1 MDSTDFRIIDR
12 LDQNSRASYP
22 AVARSLG
29 LATRTVQKRVA
40 KMERS
45 RLIRSFE
52 TFLDPSILGLHQA
65 VCDVVAKSSSKNEEV
80 RKALFRIPHVTEI
93 LTLAGGAFMV
103 HLYYHTSTELRD
115 TLTRISQTRSVADVQ
130 YEVAPWSGLHTSTRL
145 TQTSWLILTSLSH
158 NARKDLT
165 TISKET
171 GLSTR
176 TVQRQLRWFHG
187 QEFVRFGVDVDLS
200 KASEAFT
207 YAALIRLKPDMAKQQ
222 TLTVIKRTVR
232 NVWREFPTMNPFTA
246 MLWLHAASGSDLE
259 RDMEAIRLT
268 PGVSSVRIMMV
279 TSDQRNPDFLDATLR
294 ARSSN

>member
-22 AVARSLG
+22 AVARCLG
-29 LATRTVQKRVA
+29 LASRTVQKRVA

-103 HLYYHTSTELRD
+103 HLYYHTSSELRN
-115 TLTRISQTRSVADVQ
+115 TLTRINQTQGVADVQ
-130 YEVAPWSGLHTSTRL
+130 YEVAPWSRLHTGIRL
-145 TQTSWLILTSLSH
+145 TQTSLLILTNLSH

-171 GLSTR
+171 GVSTR

-187 QEFVRFGVDVDLS
+187 QEFVRFGLDIDLS
-200 KASEAFT
+200 KVSKAFV
-207 YAALIRLKPDMAKQQ
+207 YAALIRLKPDTAKQQ
-222 TLTVIKRTVR
+222 ILIIIKRTVR
-232 NVWREFPTMNPFTA
+232 NVWRELPTMNPFTA
-246 MLWLHAASGSDLE
+246 MLWLHAASGNDLE
-259 RDMEAIRLT
+259 RDVEAIRLT
-268 PGVSSVRIMMV
+268 PGVSNVRIMMV
-279 TSDQRNPDFLDATLR
+279 TSDQRKSDFLDAILR
-294 ARSSN
+294 ERSSI

>member
-22 AVARSLG
+22 AVARCLG
-29 LATRTVQKRVA
+29 LASRTVQKRVA

-103 HLYYHTSTELRD
+103 HLYYHTSSELRN
-115 TLTRISQTRSVADVQ
+115 TLTRINQTQGVADVQ
-130 YEVAPWSGLHTSTRL
+130 YEVAPWSRLHTGIRL
-145 TQTSWLILTSLSH
+145 TQTSLLILTNLSH

-171 GLSTR
+171 GVSTR

-187 QEFVRFGVDVDLS
+187 QELFRFGLDINPS
-200 KASEAFT
+200 KVPQ
-207 YAALIRLKPDMAKQQ
+207 AL
-222 TLTVIKRTVR
+222 V
-232 NVWREFPTMNPFTA
+232 
-246 MLWLHAASGSDLE
+246 
-259 RDMEAIRLT
+259 
-268 PGVSSVRIMMV
+268 
-279 TSDQRNPDFLDATLR
+279 
-294 ARSSN
+294 